1 MGNANMSEDKQQRMA
16 TGLISYFTMN
26 EGEQKD
32 SLYFDG
38 IFDDNKEQLKRKLKI
53 SKYVKGYNPATDEQI
68 TRDAYPD
75 KNKVYKARIQVEQW
89 EWEGHNCIRVIAF
102 EIYDCV
108 GENHKARSPFAI
120 AREYA

>member
-1 MGNANMSEDKQQRMA
+1 MSEEKQQRMA

-26 EGEQKD
+26 DGDQKD

-38 IFDDNKEQLKRKLKI
+38 KFDDNGEILKRKLKI
-53 SKYVKGYNPATDEQI
+53 SKYVKGFNPTTDEQI
-68 TRDAYPD
+68 TKDMYPSKD
-75 KNKVYKARIQVEQW
+75 MIYNARVQVEQW

-108 GENHKARSPFAI
+108 GNNVRARSPFAV
-120 AREYA
+120 ARECELC